1 MVIKGDIHFRRMT
14 MEQTVSKSKFKPQAL
29 EYFRQVEESGEPLI
43 ITDRGKPVLKI
54 LPYSQQVFKGLGTLR
69 DSVVKYEN
77 PLEPVGLEDWEHL
90 K

>member
-1 MVIKGDIHFRRMT
+1 MVISGDIHFRRAT

>member
-1 MVIKGDIHFRRMT
+1 

-43 ITDRGKPVLKI
+43 ITDRGKPVLKV
-54 LPYSQQVFKGLGTLR
+54 LPYSQQPIKGLEALR

-77 PLEPVGLEDWEHL
+77 PFESVELDDWEYL
-90 K
+90 TQ